1 MAGDVAEQVG
11 LLRRGPAIPVAAQD
25 APIAKV
31 VHIGVAAAGDESHRG
46 QLDVV
51 TRWRSPGVD
60 GSPRIGFADSG
71 AVAQGIE
78 QGRPKARV
86 VGSIPTS
93 PSSPQRWTRVT
104 PSCRMGHGDRGTT
117 RRDVLR
123 GGAAL
128 ATVAVAGGLM
138 DACVTAQ
145 PPPAPSASLGPPE
158 TTTLR
163 VPLIPPCDP
172 WYAYC
177 EPFLRDVGVTGNI
190 ITPFTDGKVDAIF
203 VAAAAGPVLMADP
216 KNPGHVILDSS
227 KDKPWSQNYCC
238 VLVTSRDWY
247 SAHPIAAKRMTRA
260 ILRAT
265 DAAKKDL
272 RAAAKLTA
280 EKQTYKA
287 TPAVTE
293 QVLYDT
299 IKDESFDWREYDP
312 DDTVRFFALRLADA
326 KLVTKTPQRILTDG
340 ADFAYFRQ
348 LRKELPRE

>member
-11 LLRRGPAIPVAAQD
+11 LLRRGPAIPVTAQD

-51 TRWRSPGVD
+51 TPWRSPGVD
-60 GSPRIGFADSG
+60 GGPRIGFADSG

-177 EPFLRDVGVTGNI
+177 EPFLRDEGFTDLKLGTGSLSNGDADLAILYGNSFVGAVDSDTPLVALAGMHTGCIMVVARPGIATVADLRGKTVAIGTRTVPLLGKTVPSTEYGFLLSLLSHIGMQPSDVNFVEVGVTGNI

-216 KNPGHVILDSS
+216 ENPGHV
-227 KDKPWSQNYCC
+227 
-238 VLVTSRDWY
+238 
-247 SAHPIAAKRMTRA
+247 
-260 ILRAT
+260 
-265 DAAKKDL
+265 
-272 RAAAKLTA
+272 
-280 EKQTYKA
+280 
-287 TPAVTE
+287 
-293 QVLYDT
+293 
-299 IKDESFDWREYDP
+299 
-312 DDTVRFFALRLADA
+312 
-326 KLVTKTPQRILTDG
+326 
-340 ADFAYFRQ
+340 
-348 LRKELPRE
+348 